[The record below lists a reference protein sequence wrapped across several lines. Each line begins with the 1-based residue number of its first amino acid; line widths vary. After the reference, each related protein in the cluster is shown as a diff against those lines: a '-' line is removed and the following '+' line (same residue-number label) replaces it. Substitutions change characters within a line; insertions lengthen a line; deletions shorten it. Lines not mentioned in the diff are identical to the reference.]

1 MFLKLIIIIIGSFF
15 LLLSLTSNLDNLA
28 TIFYLF
34 ISVSTVAI
42 GIFTKTNKNLNSN
55 DLSRFLVLSGTGLLI
70 FAVIM
75 AFRSLLQGD
84 IEGAKSYSE
93 IWFLSGFGALLINF
107 IFQITK
113 KN

>member
-1 MFLKLIIIIIGSFF
+1 MYLKSIIIVIGSFF

-28 TIFYLF
+28 TIFYLS

-55 DLSRFLVLSGTGLLI
+55 DLSRFLILSGTGLLI

-93 IWFLSGFGALLINF
+93 IWFLGGFGVLLINF

>member
-1 MFLKLIIIIIGSFF
+1 MYLKSIIIVIGSFF

-28 TIFYLF
+28 TIFYLS
-34 ISVSTVAI
+34 ISVFTIAI

-55 DLSRFLVLSGTGLLI
+55 DLSRFLILSGTGLLI

-84 IEGAKSYSE
+84 IEGAKSYAE

>member
-1 MFLKLIIIIIGSFF
+1 MFLKSIIIVIGIFF
-15 LLLSLTSNLDNLA
+15 LLLTLTSEIDKLV
-28 TIFYLF
+28 TIFYFALS
-34 ISVSTVAI
+34 ISTIVI
-42 GIFTKTNKNLNSN
+42 GIFTKTKKDLNNN
-55 DLSRFLVLSGTGLLI
+55 DLSRFLILSGTGLLI

-93 IWFLSGFGALLINF
+93 IWFLSGFGVLLINF
-107 IFQITK
+107 IFQFTK